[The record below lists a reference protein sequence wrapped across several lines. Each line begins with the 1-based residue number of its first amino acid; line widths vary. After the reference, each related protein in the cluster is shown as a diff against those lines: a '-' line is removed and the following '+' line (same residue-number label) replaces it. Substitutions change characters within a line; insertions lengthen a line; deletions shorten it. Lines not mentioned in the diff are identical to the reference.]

1 MISITKTPFI
11 RMLTC
16 NCSHQKTIHIY
27 KQKELAASTSHY
39 GPQGI
44 ALSQAMAVRT
54 IFWSLTDSFNRINS
68 FCKHVST
75 GDDQSQKQRLNQAT
89 PSTTKPVI
97 NNTLYPYKNLSS
109 KTKAKNLS
117 LTRSFIKALLMEYN
131 HDHSTAESSHA
142 RRYLQSEKTKK
153 Q

>member
-27 KQKELAASTSHY
+27 KQKELAALTSHY

-54 IFWSLTDSFNRINS
+54 IF
-68 FCKHVST
+68 
-75 GDDQSQKQRLNQAT
+75 
-89 PSTTKPVI
+89 
-97 NNTLYPYKNLSS
+97 
-109 KTKAKNLS
+109 
-117 LTRSFIKALLMEYN
+117 
-131 HDHSTAESSHA
+131 
-142 RRYLQSEKTKK
+142 
-153 Q
+153 